1 MLMLGSGC
9 WLLVWCSV
17 SHVSPMALASC
28 QSISTIGGGG
38 CFWFVGL
45 MWCLIVW
52 FPYLWVSVLWSVCG
66 FVMVPCFG

>member
-1 MLMLGSGC
+1 
-9 WLLVWCSV
+9 
-17 SHVSPMALASC
+17 
-28 QSISTIGGGG
+28 
-38 CFWFVGL
+38 VGL